1 MANAHRKR
9 NRLNR
14 IKVNGRSLTKES
26 EIKEEIGRNFQAL
39 LTDPGEWKPSID
51 GLIFEKLEMGDVE
64 RLEKL
69 FSEEEVF
76 EALVAC
82 CGEESTR
89 AGWLLNGLLAICVGL
104 WRKL

>member
-51 GLIFEKLEMGDVE
+51 GLIFEKLEMGDVD
-64 RLEKL
+64 RLEKP

-76 EALVAC
+76 EALADC
-82 CGEESTR
+82 CGEKTPGPDGFSM
-89 AGWLLNGLLAICVGL
+89 AFW
-104 WRKL
+104 